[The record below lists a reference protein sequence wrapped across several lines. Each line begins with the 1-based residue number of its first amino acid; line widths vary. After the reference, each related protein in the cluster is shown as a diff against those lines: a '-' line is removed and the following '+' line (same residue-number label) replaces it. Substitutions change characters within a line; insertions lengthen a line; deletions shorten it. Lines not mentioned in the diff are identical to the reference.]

1 MDWEPCRAS
10 LMNMQ
15 TALSTYM
22 RRSPQLEG
30 DKLGG
35 RGFVVAVSGAVDR
48 SLQFLCLVTNR
59 HIVESGNSTA
69 RINMKDGK
77 HDAIDDDERSRS
89 KALFVR
95 EVFGFLAAP
104 PLT

>member
-1 MDWEPCRAS
+1 
-10 LMNMQ
+10 
-15 TALSTYM
+15 
-22 RRSPQLEG
+22 
-30 DKLGG
+30 
-35 RGFVVAVSGAVDR
+35 
-48 SLQFLCLVTNR
+48 
-59 HIVESGNSTA
+59 VESGNSTA

-95 EVFGFLAAP
+95 EVCGFLAAP

>member
-1 MDWEPCRAS
+1 
-10 LMNMQ
+10 MNMRS
-15 TALSTYM
+15 ALSTYM

-77 HDAIDDDERSRS
+77 HDAIDDERSRS
-89 KALFVR
+89 KALFVH